1 VLSLGTTLPKRFS
14 IVLTRLLLV
23 ATATTPDEVK
33 QLGISGWVKYDEM
46 AINGV
51 TMHFSKKPKRFSNA

>member
-1 VLSLGTTLPKRFS
+1 
-14 IVLTRLLLV
+14 LLLV